1 VTRAQPRSP
10 HRAALEALQIA
21 GTPPDEPALDR
32 LALYLDAVAE
42 WSPRVNLTGAR
53 THEERAF
60 RLVAA
65 VWPLVDLVP
74 GGRLIDIGSGN
85 GSPGLVLALARDDL
99 AVTLIEPRAR
109 RWAFLRE
116 VARRTSRPVDVV
128 RARHDTYTGAPAPTV
143 TLRALAL
150 PLDQVAPLVRPG
162 GRLIVV
168 GTRRPPLEP
177 FAEVPGESRPGAGVW
192 VYRRA

>member
-1 VTRAQPRSP
+1 VTQPRSP
-10 HRAALEALQIA
+10 HRAALEALRSG
-21 GTPPDEPALDR
+21 GTPPAATALDR
-32 LALYLDAVAE
+32 LALYLDVVAE

-53 THEERAF
+53 TPEERVS

-99 AVTLIEPRAR
+99 AVTLLEPRAR

-116 VARRTSRPVDVV
+116 VARRASRPVDVV
-128 RARHDTYTGAPAPTV
+128 RARHDTYTGAPADTV
-143 TLRALAL
+143 TVRALVL
-150 PLDQVAPLVRPG
+150 PLAQVAPLVRPG

-168 GTRRPPLEP
+168 GTRRHPQEP
-177 FAEVPGESRPGAGVW
+177 FAEASGESRPGAGVW